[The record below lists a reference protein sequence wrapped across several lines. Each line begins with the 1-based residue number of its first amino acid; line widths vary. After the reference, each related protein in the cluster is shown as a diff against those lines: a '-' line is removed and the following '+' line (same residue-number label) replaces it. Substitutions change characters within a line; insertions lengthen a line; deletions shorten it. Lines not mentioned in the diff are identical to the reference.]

1 MSGRLDSIA
10 EWLKNNTEHFSEYNY
25 VRVNPTDT
33 DGYFGA
39 SSFDILWN
47 LSSVNYGWIILHS
60 DNQKSVIF
68 GRLVSGNAEW
78 DIPAFKSDLDS
89 FAEKRLSLT
98 ISNFNSYVKS
108 KTNRISFFAFS
119 NAVDSPFSF
128 QTGFCIA
135 FNHEY
140 LIRTDQFCLIGMSH
154 DGTKIETKRIQIS

>member
-47 LSSVNYGWIILHS
+47 LSSVNYGWIMLRS

-78 DIPAFKSDLDS
+78 DIPAFKSDLDKGQFIVKVEENIQKVITS
-89 FAEKRLSLT
+89 QGDIVRGTLPSKMKDCAYAAVGFSEVIDNELSIVVDGNSIIVSPKKSNNTVT
-98 ISNFNSYVKS
+98 INWFQFN
-108 KTNRISFFAFS
+108 
-119 NAVDSPFSF
+119 
-128 QTGFCIA
+128 
-135 FNHEY
+135 
-140 LIRTDQFCLIGMSH
+140 
-154 DGTKIETKRIQIS
+154 

>member
-47 LSSVNYGWIILHS
+47 LSSVNYGWIMLRS

-78 DIPAFKSDLDS
+78 DIPAFKSDLDLKAS
-89 FAEKRLSLT
+89 ITPGYTPFKFR
-98 ISNFNSYVKS
+98 YD
-108 KTNRISFFAFS
+108 NRYP
-119 NAVDSPFSF
+119 NALYIHNLETDELYY
-128 QTGFCIA
+128 A
-135 FNHEY
+135 N
-140 LIRTDQFCLIGMSH
+140 LI
-154 DGTKIETKRIQIS
+154 KNE